1 MRSKKVTFALS
12 GMYLFSWGI
21 QYLINNFMPVYV
33 ASLPFSTD
41 KTVGEVL
48 AIGAIVTCISEAV
61 WSYIA
66 GKAKNKANVF
76 FVSLIMLIA
85 VSLLFLYDGMTKPFL
100 YICVVLLYGVYMVH
114 QPLTDTICSETHQQ
128 TKFGFGFFRSFG
140 SLGYALTGFVL
151 VFLPNKNPTSIFVYT
166 AVVAAITAV
175 FSKMMRAPRVY
186 NAPEE
191 KNKNIFNSAYIRF
204 LIYAF
209 VLGTGC
215 SSISAFFAVY
225 FTSPEGLG
233 GSIEMFSMIM
243 GLSAFVEWLIVMF
256 YSKISKKISA
266 KYTFFIIAVAGVFRS
281 LVIYLAP
288 VPAVAAFS
296 VVFNCIWY
304 GLLWANLAPYI
315 KSIVPAEGNAFAQGI
330 WAVVSHGVGA
340 FVGSY
345 LSGIYADAFG
355 QRNLFLAIAIMMG
368 VLALFTPALI
378 EDK

>member
-85 VSLLFLYDGMTKPFL
+85 TSLLFLYKGMTKPLL

-114 QPLTDTICSETHQQ
+114 QPLTDTICSEIHHQ
-128 TKFGFGFFRSFG
+128 TKFSFGFFRSFA

-151 VFLPNKNPTSIFVYT
+151 VILPNENPTSIFVYT
-166 AVVAAITAV
+166 AVVAAATAV
-175 FSKMMRAPRVY
+175 FSKLVRAPRVY

-209 VLGTGC
+209 VLGVAC
-215 SSISAFFAVY
+215 NSISAFFAVY
-225 FTSPEGLG
+225 FTSTDGLG
-233 GSIEMFSMIM
+233 GSIGMFSIIM
-243 GLSAFVEWLIVMF
+243 GAGAFVEWLIVMI
-256 YSKISKKISA
+256 YSKISVKI
-266 KYTFFIIAVAGVFRS
+266 KPKHTFFFIALAGVFRS

-288 VPAVAAFS
+288 TPAVASLS

-304 GLLWANLAPYI
+304 GFLWATLAPYI
-315 KSIVPAEGNAFAQGI
+315 KRIVPAEGNSFAQGI
-330 WAVVSHGVGA
+330 WTVVSHGAGA

-368 VLALFTPALI
+368 VLVLLTPFLI

>member
-1 MRSKKVTFALS
+1 M
-12 GMYLFSWGI
+12 
-21 QYLINNFMPVYV
+21 
-33 ASLPFSTD
+33 
-41 KTVGEVL
+41 
-48 AIGAIVTCISEAV
+48 
-61 WSYIA
+61 
-66 GKAKNKANVF
+66 
-76 FVSLIMLIA
+76 
-85 VSLLFLYDGMTKPFL
+85 
-100 YICVVLLYGVYMVH
+100 
-114 QPLTDTICSETHQQ
+114 
-128 TKFGFGFFRSFG
+128 
-140 SLGYALTGFVL
+140 
-151 VFLPNKNPTSIFVYT
+151 FLPNKSPTSIFVYT

-175 FSKMMRAPRVY
+175 FSKMIRAPRVY

-288 VPAVAAFS
+288 VPAVAALS